1 MAGLT
6 RRRRE
11 SPLLPRA
18 IEAAHA
24 GELQRARE
32 LLQDVLV
39 EDPGNKVA
47 HKWLA
52 RVLRRSRELSR
63 PVDGTVGWAWIGTQ
77 RAVAVVAVTTLVAI
91 AVAELLT
98 TWSDPRLGMVL
109 HGLVLVGLFAAS
121 MQTRWREA
129 WALMLNLAFA
139 PLIRILSLSLP
150 LLEFPILYWYLITS
164 VPLFAAVW
172 VAKRSLGY
180 SWKGLGLTLRGWAV
194 QLLVGLSGLLL
205 GAAEYLILQP
215 EPLAPELSWAAT
227 WQAALILFVCT
238 GLLEE
243 LIFRGLLQR
252 AADDTLGRWAVPY
265 VAMLFAVLHVGYRSL
280 LDVVFVLV
288 VGLFFGWVVE
298 RTRSLLGVTL
308 AHGLTNTMLF
318 LVMPYIT

>member
-6 RRRRE
+6 RRREE
-11 SPLLPRA
+11 SSLLPKA

-32 LLQDVLV
+32 LLQEVLV
-39 EDPGNKVA
+39 DDPGNKIA

-63 PVDGTVGWAWIGTQ
+63 PVDGAAGWAWIGTQ
-77 RAVAVVAVTTLVAI
+77 RAVAVVAIAALVAV

-98 TWSDPRLGMVL
+98 TWSDPRLGMIL
-109 HGLVLVGLFAAS
+109 HGLLLAGLFVAS
-121 MQTRWREA
+121 MQTQWREA
-129 WALMLNLAFA
+129 WSLLLTLAFA

-150 LLEFPILYWYLITS
+150 LTEFPILYWYLITS

-180 SWKGLGLTLRGWAV
+180 SWRGLGLTMHGWV
-194 QLLVGLSGLLL
+194 LQLLVGLSGLAL
-205 GAAEYLILQP
+205 GAAEYLILHP

-227 WQAALILFVCT
+227 WLPALILFVCT

-252 AADDTLGRWAVPY
+252 AAGDTLGRWAVPF
-265 VAMLFAVLHVGYRSL
+265 VAMLFAVLHIGYRSF
-280 LDVVFVLV
+280 LDVAFVFI
-288 VGLFFGWVVE
+288 VGLGFGLVVE

-308 AHGLTNTMLF
+308 AHGLTNVMLF
-318 LVMPYIT
+318 LVMPYFI